1 MKHLRKTVPAA
12 IAGLGLLALAA
23 APGIAAGGPDTMAGV
38 APMQL
43 AHGPGGDHGMMGRG
57 MMGRGMMGHGGMGMD
72 HGIGM
77 MRVTPILNLTTA
89 DVSRYFK
96 RHLAMHADEQL
107 KLGKVKIKDKDTI
120 VADIVSEDGSL
131 VRRLEV
137 DRHTGWLH
145 RVK

>member
-23 APGIAAGGPDTMAGV
+23 APGIAAGGPDTKAGV

-43 AHGPGGDHGMMGRG
+43 AHGPGGDHG

-89 DVSRYFK
+89 DVSQYFE
-96 RHLAMHADEQL
+96 RHLARHANEQL

-120 VADIVSEDGSL
+120 VADIVTEDGSL

-137 DRHTGWLH
+137 DRRTGWLH